1 MYLLYCI
8 QKAPNQKKKHSNAD
22 EKDIK
27 RKNEER
33 DKSKTGYIQI
43 TEYIQHRYILLDEK
57 EKYTPTK
64 KKQVGPKE
72 QQQMNEPHRSI

>member
-57 EKYTPTK
+57 EKYTPK
-64 KKQVGPKE
+64 KKNKLVRK
-72 QQQMNEPHRSI
+72 NNNK